1 MESGLTGE
9 IGSYAVSRALEER
22 RVDFELAPILRRD
35 LEAGTAVEKD
45 RKSVLAMKIHVQST
59 EGGQSGE
66 HGNHVQY
73 RVVVV
78 FSCLSGLV
86 PILLLLLEETTA
98 KGTAFAQDPATN
110 EDVLLTETGQ
120 CGASLPFA
128 PFFVVA
134 EDKTAPEHA
143 PTHHRKTME
152 NTVLERAVKYDPAI
166 LYHVQSTE
174 DGHRSESGAH
184 VL

>member
-1 MESGLTGE
+1 MNAYL
-9 IGSYAVSRALEER
+9 
-22 RVDFELAPILRRD
+22 
-35 LEAGTAVEKD
+35 
-45 RKSVLAMKIHVQST
+45 QST

-110 EDVLLTETGQ
+110 EDVLVNSIDRLPLLIFHFIDYHTHPYKQRTIV
-120 CGASLPFA
+120 SLLRFA
-128 PFFVVA
+128 YL
-134 EDKTAPEHA
+134 PEV
-143 PTHHRKTME
+143 T
-152 NTVLERAVKYDPAI
+152 
-166 LYHVQSTE
+166 
-174 DGHRSESGAH
+174 DGFIQ
-184 VL
+184 